1 VSELAEW
8 ERHTLADLA
17 RRLADEDPGLAAR
30 LSGPMASPRPRL
42 GARIGRTMFW
52 AGIVLLLCGIAQA
65 ISPLI
70 AVGFGMLTVCWLP
83 MPFWRRSR
91 RRRPRTGRGARS
103 SSSGFVVVIRF
114 RIRDPETA
122 AYSDP
127 AGS

>member
-1 VSELAEW
+1 MSELAEW

-83 MPFWRRSR
+83 MPLRRRSR
-91 RRRPRTGRGARS
+91 RRRPRTW
-103 SSSGFVVVIRF
+103 
-114 RIRDPETA
+114 
-122 AYSDP
+122 
-127 AGS
+127 